1 MTNPALQETI
11 IRTMKDTPER
21 LRNICDSKV
30 LEAFFE
36 KGNYLIMRIVPSG
49 DTRFYLESGKRIT
62 SIMDFLKPLQKQ
74 GMYFDGY
81 GVNAGKKS
89 KIKPPPPVPEVVS
102 TMTEEVCTLFGKEL
116 MTDFYAAGFYLTI
129 KGVSR
134 KKKAQQWYLP
144 NGRHINCKN
153 DIVCFMVEKLR
164 SPFTQEFYDKLMDD
178 AAEALP
184 GVTRDEVSVSS
195 SNDEKN
201 AYLILT
207 IDGATT
213 REQIS
218 QHVSYKGIVSKQ
230 LFNSLYMK
238 STTLQKRNAKA
249 FADSHDLEAL
259 ENIAKEI
266 LGDVQNRSVLTIG
279 KYQIPSVTVTDIKV
293 RTEPTKIQKA
303 TLYSTIAFNDG
314 SERTFALEVP
324 FGFTDSE
331 LQERYRDDI
340 QHNVVPAIAEQKRY
354 AVVQGSP
361 IHDFVLNACKA
372 KEPVAKTYAK
382 DGIALNGS
390 ILTSY
395 KALDEAQAYTVSNP
409 IFAGKNKETAY
420 LEVAD
425 IVTIRID
432 ANGQLFEC
440 VNLTYSPLAE
450 FLDISAGWM
459 LDRLYEHDSSA
470 KCSIEYRIV
479 FDSENRGKDSLRCD
493 AKLIDA
499 STGAEIAKMYRCLDK
514 RLKTDIE
521 TSKTRIPLSC
531 CTMLYSAGSDD
542 IACYLTV
549 NGANS
554 INATYE
560 QIKAQFGSLGYQFCA
575 FFGNLTNYR
584 YSRTDLY
591 TKFGESCK
599 TEYKK
604 GAAQEKL
611 DSFLRM
617 KLNLADNTC
626 ISLFRTDMVKN
637 YYGYFEVFWPSS
649 PYLMRVVAAMYK
661 NDSAD
666 AMQPSLEDFEYLT
679 KDAQYRILTEKC
691 KTARTEEEAFAV
703 ISCLETQPQTVR
715 KQLFTQEY
723 FRDVYMLLND
733 TDRMFAD
740 ILISDCAGC
749 VKLLKSLQKEVEEKA

>member
-21 LRNICDSKV
+21 LRNIYDNKV

-62 SIMDFLKPLQKQ
+62 SVMDFLKPLQKQ

-81 GVNAGKKS
+81 GVSAGKKS
-89 KIKPPPPVPEVVS
+89 KIKPPPPIPEVVS

-164 SPFTQEFYDKLMDD
+164 PPFTQEFYDKLMDD

-184 GVTRDEVSVSS
+184 GVTRDEVSVSP
-195 SNDEKN
+195 SNDERN
-201 AYLILT
+201 AYLVLT
-207 IDGATT
+207 IDGVTT

-218 QHVSYKGIVSKQ
+218 QHVSYKGIISKQ
-230 LFNSLYMK
+230 LFDSLYMK
-238 STTLQKRNAKA
+238 NTTLQKRNAKA
-249 FADSHDLEAL
+249 FADGHDLEAL

-279 KYQIPSVTVTDIKV
+279 KYQIPSVTITDIKV

-303 TLYSTIAFNDG
+303 VLYSAITFND
-314 SERTFALEVP
+314 SSKRTFALEVP
-324 FGFTDSE
+324 FSLTNSE

-340 QHNVVPAIAEQKRY
+340 QRNVAPAIAEQKRY
-354 AVVQGSP
+354 AVIPGSP
-361 IHDFVLNACKA
+361 IHDFVYNVCKT
-372 KEPVAKTYAK
+372 KEPVTKTYTK
-382 DGIALNGS
+382 DGITLNSS

-409 IFAGKNKETAY
+409 IFAGENKETAY
-420 LEVAD
+420 LEAAD
-425 IVTIRID
+425 LVTICID
-432 ANGQLFEC
+432 ANEQLSEC

-450 FLDISAGWM
+450 FLDVSAGWL
-459 LDRLYEHDSSA
+459 LDKLYEHDNSA
-470 KCSIEYRIV
+470 KCNIEFHIV

-499 STGAEIAKMYRCLDK
+499 SNGAKIAKAYRCLDK

-531 CTMLYSAGSDD
+531 STMLYSAGSDD
-542 IACYLTV
+542 IAYYLTV
-549 NGANS
+549 NGADNTH
-554 INATYE
+554 AAYE
-560 QIKAQFGSLGYQFCA
+560 QIKAQFGSLGYQFCS
-575 FFGNLTNYR
+575 FFGNLTDYR

-599 TEYKK
+599 TDYKK

-611 DSFLRM
+611 DRFLRTR
-617 KLNLADNTC
+617 LNLADDTC
-626 ISLFRTDMVKN
+626 VSLFKTDMVKN

-733 TDRMFAD
+733 ADRMFAD

>member
-1 MTNPALQETI
+1 M
-11 IRTMKDTPER
+11 
-21 LRNICDSKV
+21 
-30 LEAFFE
+30 
-36 KGNYLIMRIVPSG
+36 
-49 DTRFYLESGKRIT
+49 
-62 SIMDFLKPLQKQ
+62 
-74 GMYFDGY
+74 
-81 GVNAGKKS
+81 
-89 KIKPPPPVPEVVS
+89 
-102 TMTEEVCTLFGKEL
+102 KEL
-116 MTDFYAAGFYLTI
+116 C
-129 KGVSR
+129 
-134 KKKAQQWYLP
+134 KKFLASADY
-144 NGRHINCKN
+144 
-153 DIVCFMVEKLR
+153 
-164 SPFTQEFYDKLMDD
+164 PFTESEL
-178 AAEALP
+178 
-184 GVTRDEVSVSS
+184 DE
-195 SNDEKN
+195 
-201 AYLILT
+201 LCHLL
-207 IDGATT
+207 
-213 REQIS
+213 REQ
-218 QHVSYKGIVSKQ
+218 
-230 LFNSLYMK
+230 
-238 STTLQKRNAKA
+238 
-249 FADSHDLEAL
+249 
-259 ENIAKEI
+259 
-266 LGDVQNRSVLTIG
+266 
-279 KYQIPSVTVTDIKV
+279 
-293 RTEPTKIQKA
+293 
-303 TLYSTIAFNDG
+303 
-314 SERTFALEVP
+314 RTFALEVP

-382 DGIALNGS
+382 DGITLNGS

-617 KLNLADNTC
+617 RLNLADNTC
-626 ISLFRTDMVKN
+626 IALFRTDMVKN

-733 TDRMFAD
+733 ADRMFAD

>member
-266 LGDVQNRSVLTIG
+266 LGDVQNRPVLTIG

-733 TDRMFAD
+733 ADRMFAD

-749 VKLLKSLQKEVEEKA
+749 VKLLKSLQKEVEKKA

>member
-21 LRNICDSKV
+21 LRNIYDNKV

-62 SIMDFLKPLQKQ
+62 SVMDFLKLLQKQ
-74 GMYFDGY
+74 GVYFDGY

-102 TMTEEVCTLFGKEL
+102 IMTEEVCTLFGKEL

-134 KKKAQQWYLP
+134 KKKTQQWYLP

-164 SPFTQEFYDKLMDD
+164 PPFTQEFYDKLMDN
-178 AAEALP
+178 AAAAIP

-195 SNDEKN
+195 SNDERS

-279 KYQIPSVTVTDIKV
+279 KYQIPSVTITDIKV

-331 LQERYRDDI
+331 LQERYRDDM

-382 DGIALNGS
+382 DGITLNGS

-459 LDRLYEHDSSA
+459 LDKLYEHDSSA

-521 TSKTRIPLSC
+521 TSKARIPLSC

-549 NGANS
+549 NGANN

-617 KLNLADNTC
+617 RLNLADNTC

-637 YYGYFEVFWPSS
+637 YYGHFEVFWPSS
-649 PYLMRVVAAMYK
+649 PYLMRVIAAMYK

-666 AMQPSLEDFEYLT
+666 AMQPSLEDIEYLT
-679 KDAQYRILTEKC
+679 KDVQYRILTEKC
-691 KTARTEEEAFAV
+691 KTAKTEEEAFAV

-733 TDRMFAD
+733 ADRMFAD

>member
-1 MTNPALQETI
+1 M
-11 IRTMKDTPER
+11 
-21 LRNICDSKV
+21 
-30 LEAFFE
+30 
-36 KGNYLIMRIVPSG
+36 
-49 DTRFYLESGKRIT
+49 
-62 SIMDFLKPLQKQ
+62 
-74 GMYFDGY
+74 
-81 GVNAGKKS
+81 
-89 KIKPPPPVPEVVS
+89 
-102 TMTEEVCTLFGKEL
+102 
-116 MTDFYAAGFYLTI
+116 
-129 KGVSR
+129 
-134 KKKAQQWYLP
+134 
-144 NGRHINCKN
+144 
-153 DIVCFMVEKLR
+153 
-164 SPFTQEFYDKLMDD
+164 
-178 AAEALP
+178 
-184 GVTRDEVSVSS
+184 
-195 SNDEKN
+195 
-201 AYLILT
+201 
-207 IDGATT
+207 
-213 REQIS
+213 
-218 QHVSYKGIVSKQ
+218 
-230 LFNSLYMK
+230 
-238 STTLQKRNAKA
+238 
-249 FADSHDLEAL
+249 
-259 ENIAKEI
+259 
-266 LGDVQNRSVLTIG
+266 
-279 KYQIPSVTVTDIKV
+279 
-293 RTEPTKIQKA
+293 
-303 TLYSTIAFNDG
+303 
-314 SERTFALEVP
+314 
-324 FGFTDSE
+324 
-331 LQERYRDDI
+331 
-340 QHNVVPAIAEQKRY
+340 
-354 AVVQGSP
+354 
-361 IHDFVLNACKA
+361 
-372 KEPVAKTYAK
+372 
-382 DGIALNGS
+382 
-390 ILTSY
+390 
-395 KALDEAQAYTVSNP
+395 
-409 IFAGKNKETAY
+409 
-420 LEVAD
+420 AD

-459 LDRLYEHDSSA
+459 LDKLYEHDSSA

-521 TSKTRIPLSC
+521 TSKARIPLSC

-549 NGANS
+549 NGANN

-617 KLNLADNTC
+617 RLNLADNTC

-637 YYGYFEVFWPSS
+637 YYGHFEVFWPSS
-649 PYLMRVVAAMYK
+649 PYLMRVIAAMYK

-666 AMQPSLEDFEYLT
+666 AMQPSLEDIEYLT
-679 KDAQYRILTEKC
+679 KDVQYRILTEKC
-691 KTARTEEEAFAV
+691 KTAKTEEEAFAV

-733 TDRMFAD
+733 ADRMFAD

>member
-733 TDRMFAD
+733 ADRMFAD

>member
-666 AMQPSLEDFEYLT
+666 TMQPSLEDFEYLT

-733 TDRMFAD
+733 ADRMFAD

>member
-591 TKFGESCK
+591 TKFGDSCK

-733 TDRMFAD
+733 ADRMFAD

>member
-459 LDRLYEHDSSA
+459 LDRFYEHDSSA

-733 TDRMFAD
+733 ADRMFAD

>member
-560 QIKAQFGSLGYQFCA
+560 QIKAQFGSLGYQCCA

-733 TDRMFAD
+733 ADRMFAD

>member
-604 GAAQEKL
+604 GAVQEKL
-611 DSFLRM
+611 DSFLKMR
-617 KLNLADNTC
+617 LNLADDAC
-626 ISLFRTDMVKN
+626 VSLFRTDTVKN

-649 PYLMRVVAAMYK
+649 PYLMRVIAAMYK

-666 AMQPSLEDFEYLT
+666 AMQPSLEDFKYLT

-691 KTARTEEEAFAV
+691 KTAKTEDDAFAV

-715 KQLFTQEY
+715 KLLFAKEY
-723 FRDVYMLLND
+723 FRDAYMLLNNA
-733 TDRMFAD
+733 DRMFAD

>member
-11 IRTMKDTPER
+11 IRTMEDTPER
-21 LRNICDSKV
+21 LRNVYDKEV
-30 LEAFFE
+30 LEVFFE

-49 DTRFYLESGKRIT
+49 DTRFYLDGGKRII
-62 SIMDFLKPLQKQ
+62 SVMDFLKPLQKQ
-74 GMYFDGY
+74 GVYFEGI
-81 GVNAGKKS
+81 NTGKKT
-89 KIKPPPPVPEVVS
+89 KIKPPPPVPEIVS

-116 MTDFYAAGFYLTI
+116 MTDFYAAGFHLTI
-129 KGVSR
+129 KGVSK

-144 NGRHINCKN
+144 NGKHINSKN
-153 DIVCFMVEKLR
+153 DIVGFMVEKLR
-164 SPFTQEFYDKLMDD
+164 PPFTQEFYDKLMDD
-178 AAEALP
+178 ATAAIP
-184 GVTRDEVSVSS
+184 GITREEVSVSS
-195 SNDEKN
+195 SNDERN

-207 IDGATT
+207 IEGATT

-218 QHVSYKGIVSKQ
+218 PYVSYKGVVSKQ
-230 LFNSLYMK
+230 LFDTLYMR
-238 STTLQKRNAKA
+238 SAALQRRNAKV
-249 FADSHDLEAL
+249 FSDNHNLIAL

-266 LGDVQNRSVLTIG
+266 LSNAQSKSVLTIG
-279 KYQIPSVTVTDIKV
+279 KYQIPSVIVMNIKV

-303 TLYSTIAFNDG
+303 VLFSAIAFNDG
-314 SERTFALEVP
+314 SRRTFALEVP
-324 FGFTDSE
+324 FDITDSE
-331 LQERYRDDI
+331 LQERYKDDM
-340 QHNVVPAIAEQKRY
+340 QRNVAPAVTEQKRY
-354 AVVQGSP
+354 AVMPGSP
-361 IHDFVLNACKA
+361 IHDFVSNVCKT
-372 KEPVAKTYAK
+372 KEPVTKTYTK
-382 DGIALNGS
+382 DGITLNGS

-395 KALDEAQAYTVSNP
+395 KALDETQAYTVSNP
-409 IFAGKNKETAY
+409 IYAGEDKETAY

-425 IVTIRID
+425 LVTICID
-432 ANGQLFEC
+432 ANGKLSEC

-450 FLDISAGWM
+450 FLDVSAGWM
-459 LDRLYEHDSSA
+459 LDKLYGRDNSA
-470 KCSIEYRIV
+470 KCNIEFRIV

-499 STGAEIAKMYRCLDK
+499 NTGAEIAKVYRCLDK

-521 TSKTRIPLSC
+521 SSKTRIPLSC
-531 CTMLYSAGSDD
+531 SAMLYSAGSDD
-542 IACYLTV
+542 IAYYLTV
-549 NGANS
+549 NGADN
-554 INATYE
+554 IHAAYE
-560 QIKAQFGSLGYQFCA
+560 QIKAQFGSLGYWFCS

-599 TEYKK
+599 TDYKK

-611 DSFLRM
+611 DSFLGM
-617 KLNLADNTC
+617 QLNFADDTC
-626 ISLFRTDMVKN
+626 VSLFKTDSVKN
-637 YYGYFEVFWPSS
+637 YYGRFEVFWPSS
-649 PYLMRVVAAMYK
+649 PYLMRVIAAMYK

-679 KDAQYRILTEKC
+679 KDAQYQMLTEKY
-691 KTARTEEEAFAV
+691 KTAKTEEEAFAV

-715 KQLFTQEY
+715 KQMFTQEY

-733 TDRMFAD
+733 ADRMFAD

>member
-1 MTNPALQETI
+1 
-11 IRTMKDTPER
+11 
-21 LRNICDSKV
+21 
-30 LEAFFE
+30 
-36 KGNYLIMRIVPSG
+36 
-49 DTRFYLESGKRIT
+49 
-62 SIMDFLKPLQKQ
+62 MDFLKPLQKQ

-733 TDRMFAD
+733 ADRMFAD

>member
-493 AKLIDA
+493 EKLIDA

-733 TDRMFAD
+733 ADRMFAD

>member
-1 MTNPALQETI
+1 MTNPVLQETI
-11 IRTMKDTPER
+11 IRSMEDVPEQ
-21 LRNICDSKV
+21 LRNVYSKEI
-30 LEAFFE
+30 LKAFFE

-49 DTRFYLESGKRIT
+49 DTRFYLDSGKRVT
-62 SIMDFLKPLQKQ
+62 SAMDFLKPLQKQ
-74 GMYFDGY
+74 GVYFEGY
-81 GVNAGKKS
+81 SVNGGKKS
-89 KIKPPPPVPEVVS
+89 KIKPPPPVPEIVS

-499 STGAEIAKMYRCLDK
+499 STGAEIAKMYRCLEKTQNRYRDQQDANPSILLHNAVQR
-514 RLKTDIE
+514 RL
-521 TSKTRIPLSC
+521 
-531 CTMLYSAGSDD
+531 G
-542 IACYLTV
+542 
-549 NGANS
+549 
-554 INATYE
+554 
-560 QIKAQFGSLGYQFCA
+560 
-575 FFGNLTNYR
+575 
-584 YSRTDLY
+584 
-591 TKFGESCK
+591 
-599 TEYKK
+599 
-604 GAAQEKL
+604 
-611 DSFLRM
+611 
-617 KLNLADNTC
+617 
-626 ISLFRTDMVKN
+626 
-637 YYGYFEVFWPSS
+637 
-649 PYLMRVVAAMYK
+649 
-661 NDSAD
+661 
-666 AMQPSLEDFEYLT
+666 
-679 KDAQYRILTEKC
+679 
-691 KTARTEEEAFAV
+691 
-703 ISCLETQPQTVR
+703 
-715 KQLFTQEY
+715 
-723 FRDVYMLLND
+723 
-733 TDRMFAD
+733 
-740 ILISDCAGC
+740 
-749 VKLLKSLQKEVEEKA
+749 

>member
-1 MTNPALQETI
+1 MTNPVLQETI
-11 IRTMKDTPER
+11 IRAMEDTPER
-21 LRNICDSKV
+21 LRNIYDNKV

-49 DTRFYLESGKRIT
+49 DTQFYLDSGKRIT
-62 SIMDFLKPLQKQ
+62 SAMDFLKPLQKQ
-74 GMYFDGY
+74 GVYFEGY
-81 GVNAGKKS
+81 SVNGGKKS
-89 KIKPPPPVPEVVS
+89 KIKPPPPIPEIVS

-116 MTDFYAAGFYLTI
+116 MTDFYAAGFHLTI

-134 KKKAQQWYLP
+134 KKKAPQWYLP
-144 NGRHINCKN
+144 NGRHINSKN

-164 SPFTQEFYDKLMDD
+164 PPFTQEFYDKLMDD
-178 AAEALP
+178 AAAAIP
-184 GVTRDEVSVSS
+184 GITREEVSVSS
-195 SNDEKN
+195 NNDERN

-218 QHVSYKGIVSKQ
+218 PHVSYKGVVSKQ
-230 LFNSLYMK
+230 LFDLLYIK
-238 STTLQKRNAKA
+238 SMTLQRRNAKA
-249 FADSHDLEAL
+249 FADSHDLAAL

-266 LGDVQNRSVLTIG
+266 LCDAQNKSILTIG
-279 KYQIPSVTVTDIKV
+279 KYQIPSVTITDIKV
-293 RTEPTKIQKA
+293 RTEPTKMQKA
-303 TLYSTIAFNDG
+303 VLYSAIAFNDG
-314 SERTFALEVP
+314 SKRTFALEVP
-324 FGFTDSE
+324 FGITDSE
-331 LQERYRDDI
+331 LPERYKDDM
-340 QHNVVPAIAEQKRY
+340 QRNVAPAIAEQKRY
-354 AVVQGSP
+354 AVMPGSP
-361 IHDFVLNACKA
+361 IHDFVSYVCKT
-372 KEPVAKTYAK
+372 KEPVAKTYTK
-382 DGIALNGS
+382 DGITLNGS

-395 KALDEAQAYTVSNP
+395 KALNEEQAYTVSNP
-409 IFAGKNKETAY
+409 IFAGESKETAY

-425 IVTIRID
+425 LVTIFID
-432 ANGQLFEC
+432 ANGKLSEC

-450 FLDISAGWM
+450 FLDISAGWL
-459 LDRLYEHDSSA
+459 LDKLYGRDNSA
-470 KCSIEYRIV
+470 KCNIEFRIV

-499 STGAEIAKMYRCLDK
+499 NTGAEIAKVYRCLDK

-521 TSKTRIPLSC
+521 TCKTRIPLSC
-531 CTMLYSAGSDD
+531 STMLYSAGSDD
-542 IACYLTV
+542 IAYYLTV
-549 NGANS
+549 NGADN
-554 INATYE
+554 INVAYE
-560 QIKAQFGSLGYQFCA
+560 QIKAQFGALGYQFCS
-575 FFGNLTNYR
+575 FFGNLTDYR

-591 TKFGESCK
+591 TKFGESCN
-599 TEYKK
+599 TDYKK

-611 DSFLRM
+611 DRFLRM
-617 KLNLADNTC
+617 RLNLADDTC
-626 ISLFRTDMVKN
+626 VSLFKTDMVKN

-649 PYLMRVVAAMYK
+649 PYLMRVIAAMYK

-679 KDAQYRILTEKC
+679 KDVQYRILTEKC
-691 KTARTEEEAFAV
+691 KTAKTEEDAFAV

-715 KQLFTQEY
+715 KQLFTQEH

-733 TDRMFAD
+733 ADRMFAD

>member
-479 FDSENRGKDSLRCD
+479 FDSENQGKDSLRCD

-733 TDRMFAD
+733 ADRMFAD